1 MDILV
6 TVEGQ
11 KMKIATNQRRHIEGS
26 KQFVRFRFDLSEEWR
41 DMIIFAN
48 FVQGNVLYPV
58 QLDSTACAYLPSEVK
73 EGNCL
78 LVLYGGTSGK
88 QTSENDAGSV
98 IKATTEPLFLDIGK
112 DVTAQKVPE
121 LVTDTEQSNYERML
135 KELKEGILAN
145 KVFNDAIT
153 DAVNSLND
161 SAVAQ
166 EIIENKNAVTAMRN
180 ELLGDGGTNS
190 SPGNDSTLDRINKS
204 YNEIIGLGKTYNFPA
219 DNSALKEIR
228 NAKEQIVGKDNTD
241 TAGSPDE
248 ASALGQINKMYDEVI
263 GENGDYTEP
272 IDNTALSEIRS
283 AKTEILGANT
293 NNNAASPA
301 DTSALGQINKA
312 YDEIIGTNSDNSYN
326 NPANN
331 TVLKEIRDTKTELI
345 GLMGTAADPI
355 SDSTLDR
362 INKMYDEVV
371 GENNTYEVPADNT
384 ALKEIRSAKNEILG
398 ESASDN
404 ASSPA
409 DSSAL
414 GQVNKMYKEVI
425 GAGKTYIEPADS
437 TALKEIRSAKNEI
450 LGAGANDNAASP
462 ADASALGQIKNS
474 HNQILGENGS
484 AENPITGSAL
494 EQILTAKSETLN
506 AHDTVIGN
514 SGTVDDPKAGSA
526 LAEARKSESAAKAS
540 AELAKGYAEIANH
553 GINVIDSLDNSSGT
567 DALSAKQGKLLNEQK
582 LDLSGGTMTGDLTLK
597 GDPTESNMA
606 ATKSYVDNHL
616 PRDASADQNG
626 LMSSEDYTK
635 LQNVYSQLNG
645 LKFVI
650 ATEAPTDADDNTI
663 TIVLAN

>member
-11 KMKIATNQRRHIEGS
+11 KMKIATNQRRYTEGS
-26 KQFVRFRFDLSEEWR
+26 KQFVQFRFDLSEEWH

-48 FVQGNVLYPV
+48 FVQGDKLYPV
-58 QLDSTACAYLPSEVK
+58 RLNDSACAHLPSKVK

-121 LVTDTEQSNYERML
+121 LVTDTDQSNYERML

-166 EIIENKNAVTAMRN
+166 EIIENKNVVTTMRN

-190 SPGNDSTLDRINKS
+190 NPGNDSTLDRINKS

-248 ASALGQINKMYDEVI
+248 TSALGQINKMYDEII
-263 GENGDYTEP
+263 GENGDYTDP

-312 YDEIIGTNSDNSYN
+312 YDEIIGKTGSSEYPEANSALDEIRKARNTIVGEDGKSGALANVIQFEAQAGTSKIAAETAQEAVAADKASVEADKASVESAKNSVDSSKASVDEAKQEIFGN
-326 NPANN
+326 GDTTSPSVGSA
-331 TVLKEIRDTKTELI
+331 LREIRDTRAEVAEFNKTGGSLEQAKAAAQ
-345 GLMGTAADPI
+345 TAIDKANAATV
-355 SDSTLDR
+355 S
-362 INKMYDEVV
+362 
-371 GENNTYEVPADNT
+371 ENNAKESETKAAASAAAAAESAKSANQGIMVVDNLNTVTDPTNT
-384 ALKEIRSAKNEILG
+384 ALSAN
-398 ESASDN
+398 
-404 ASSPA
+404 
-409 DSSAL
+409 
-414 GQVNKMYKEVI
+414 
-425 GAGKTYIEPADS
+425 
-437 TALKEIRSAKNEI
+437 
-450 LGAGANDNAASP
+450 
-462 ADASALGQIKNS
+462 
-474 HNQILGENGS
+474 
-484 AENPITGSAL
+484 
-494 EQILTAKSETLN
+494 
-506 AHDTVIGN
+506 
-514 SGTVDDPKAGSA
+514 
-526 LAEARKSESAAKAS
+526 
-540 AELAKGYAEIANH
+540 
-553 GINVIDSLDNSSGT
+553 
-567 DALSAKQGKLLNEQK
+567 QGKVLNDAK
-582 LDLSGGTMTGDLTLK
+582 LDISGGVMTGALTLSGAPEEDLH
-597 GDPTESNMA
+597 A
-606 ATKSYVDNHL
+606 ATKKYVDDHT
-616 PRDASADQNG
+616 PPVVTTEKDG
-626 LMSSEDYTK
+626 LMLATDKTK
-635 LQNVYSQLNG
+635 LDGIAENANNYTLPEATADRLGGVKIDDAAVEGSTKAITSKAVYERLAG

-650 ATEAPTDADDNTI
+650 STEEPTNADDNI
-663 TIVLAN
+663 LTIVIPG